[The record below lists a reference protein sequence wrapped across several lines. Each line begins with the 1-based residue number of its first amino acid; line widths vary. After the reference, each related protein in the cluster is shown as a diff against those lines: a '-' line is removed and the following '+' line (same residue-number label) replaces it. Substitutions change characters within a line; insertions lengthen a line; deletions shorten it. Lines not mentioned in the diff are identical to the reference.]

1 MTLRTGLF
9 VAEGSSDA
17 PLADLVTELF
27 AQHGIRLRLQE
38 PDFTWLKVAKD
49 VRSKVTAGIEL
60 AKTDFDVIVVHRDA
74 DNAGPD
80 ARMQEIVRAV
90 TGVSDKAH
98 VVPVVPVRMTEAWLL
113 LDEATIR
120 RVAGNPNGRVRLALP
135 KPHEVE
141 TVADPKHVLRQC
153 LLAASDCTGRRREQV
168 GKRFDEHRRN
178 LLQRLDPD
186 GPVTKLAGWRRLVD
200 SVATAAELMA

>member
-1 MTLRTGLF
+1 MTLHTGLF

-17 PLADLVTELF
+17 PLAGLVTDLF
-27 AQHGIRLRLQE
+27 AEHGIRLRLQE

-49 VRSKVTAGIEL
+49 VRSKVRTGIEL

-80 ARMQEIVRAV
+80 PRTQEIINAV
-90 TGVSDKAH
+90 TTEAAAAQ

-113 LDEATIR
+113 LDEAAIR
-120 RVAGNPNGRVRLALP
+120 QVAGNPNGRVGLKLP

-141 TVADPKHVLRQC
+141 SVADPKHALRQC
-153 LLAASDCTGRRREQV
+153 LLTAADCTGRRR
-168 GKRFDEHRRN
+168 GGGRRADGLIPAFGS
-178 LLQRLDPD
+178 LLP
-186 GPVTKLAGWRRLVD
+186 
-200 SVATAAELMA
+200 